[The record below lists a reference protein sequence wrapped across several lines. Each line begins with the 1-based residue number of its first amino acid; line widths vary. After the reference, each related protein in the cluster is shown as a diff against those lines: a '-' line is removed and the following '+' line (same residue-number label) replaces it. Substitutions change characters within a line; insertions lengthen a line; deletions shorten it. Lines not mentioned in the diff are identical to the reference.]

1 MGTLNEEVMLAMEN
15 FEKLNAEQIRQLQTV
30 LTPKLNKYI
39 SVVPTAKQTA
49 ALLMNSVREL
59 LYGG

>member
-1 MGTLNEEVMLAMEN
+1 MLAMEN
-15 FEKLNAEQIRQLQTV
+15 FEKLNAEQIKQLQTV

-39 SVVPTAKQTA
+39 SVAPTAKQTA